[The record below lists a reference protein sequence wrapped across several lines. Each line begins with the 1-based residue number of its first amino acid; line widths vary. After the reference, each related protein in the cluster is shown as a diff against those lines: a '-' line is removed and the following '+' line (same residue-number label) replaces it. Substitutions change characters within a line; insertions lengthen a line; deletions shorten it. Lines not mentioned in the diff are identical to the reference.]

1 MSGHFVRARSRH
13 CVPARSRHC
22 VRARSRWRALA
33 AAAGWTLAA
42 PSAALAATRV
52 ARLDGQTSVLAAQA
66 ITPLFLVPT
75 LAALG
80 LAATGRRR
88 ALAVVAGA
96 VAALQ
101 LVWVAP
107 DLRPDRPRPVD
118 AGDGPRL
125 RVFTANLL
133 YVNGDMGGIAEE
145 LRAARP
151 DVVAL
156 QEVSPL
162 NLAALEAA
170 GVLADYPY
178 RLAAPRLDPFGSAV
192 LSRLPLED
200 SELLLVAGLPLPR
213 TTVVVGDRR
222 VRLYDAHTR
231 APIGEGIGTWKAQ
244 LAELRRMVEAEDGPR
259 VVAGDLNATSG
270 HRAYRDL
277 LQAGLRDAHVER
289 GRWWVTT
296 WPTDR
301 RWVPPLARLDHV
313 LVSPEVVVV
322 DVREGTGRG
331 SDHRPVIADLALL
344 P

>member
-1 MSGHFVRARSRH
+1 VRRRH
-13 CVPARSRHC
+13 S
-22 VRARSRWRALA
+22 LI
-33 AAAGWTLAA
+33 AAAGWALAA

-52 ARLDGQTSVLAAQA
+52 TGTDSYTSVLAAQA
-66 ITPLFLVPT
+66 LTPLFALPT

-80 LAATGRRR
+80 LAAASRRR
-88 ALAVVAGA
+88 PLALVAGA
-96 VAALQ
+96 LVAAH
-101 LVWVAP
+101 LVWAAP
-107 DLRPDRPRPVD
+107 DLRPDRPRLVH

-125 RVFTANLL
+125 RLFSANVL

-145 LRAARP
+145 LRASRP

-162 NLAALEAA
+162 NLAALEAT

-178 RLAAPRLDPFGSAV
+178 RLVAPRLDPFGSAV

-222 VRLYDAHTR
+222 VRLYDTHTR
-231 APIGEGIGTWKAQ
+231 APMGRGIGTWKAQ
-244 LAELRRMVEAEDGPR
+244 LAELRRLVEAEDGPR

-277 LQAGLRDAHVER
+277 LEGGLRDAYVER
-289 GRWWVTT
+289 GRWWAAT
-296 WPTDR
+296 WPR
-301 RWVPPLARLDHV
+301 NRWWAPPVVRLDHV
-313 LVSPEVVVV
+313 LVSPEVAVV
-322 DVREGTGRG
+322 DVREGAGQG
-331 SDHRPVIADLALL
+331 SDHRPVIADLTLL